1 MINYAV
7 NSDTAKS
14 YTIDRSKRNIL
25 IIGKG
30 STPNKNKIIMNP
42 MTIKTAK
49 QLYGENSDLFKAYKT
64 AKEITGVNNIYTVN
78 CQLYTD
84 FIGLI
89 DNLIHYDFD
98 FIVPLDIYL
107 RDTFINPIT
116 SKTTNFF
123 AYYLERLGMTQNKT
137 TLVMTDYASNLYES
151 IDAYIKDMDRMYNT
165 IYSNNSEILNR
176 YGNNLVF
183 VLNNLLDNKFAHVI
197 LAASLSVCGFD
208 SYPNNINIPTYYD
221 IDFMDISNKSF
232 CFYKHHSVANTT
244 SIEQLNNMSLV
255 DNIYKRVLIDILIKH
270 VVRKLDFSE
279 FSGVLFNPYVKVQID
294 TKVKKIMDE
303 LNRYAFVSYTIK
315 SISFVKTGIGVG
327 TIMID
332 LSIVPFSTLETIN
345 ICMEV

>member
-1 MINYAV
+1 MINYTAS
-7 NSDTAKS
+7 SDNAKS

-42 MTIKTAK
+42 MTIKMAK
-49 QLYGENSDLFKAYKT
+49 HLYGENSDLCKAYIA
-64 AKEITGVNNIYTVN
+64 AKEITGINNIYTVN

-89 DNLIHYDFD
+89 DSLIHYDFD
-98 FIVPLDIYL
+98 FIVPLDIYM
-107 RDTFINPIT
+107 RDTFINPVT
-116 SKTTNFF
+116 GKVTHFF

-137 TLVMTDYASNLYES
+137 TLIMTDRESNLYES
-151 IDAYIKDMDRMYNT
+151 IDAYLSDMNKMYDT
-165 IYSNNSEILNR
+165 VFSNNSEILNK
-176 YGNNLVF
+176 YGNNIAF

-197 LAASLSVCGFD
+197 LAASLSVCNFD
-208 SYPNNINIPTYYD
+208 SYPDDIDIPTYFD
-221 IDFMDISNKSF
+221 IDYLDVTNKSF
-232 CFYKHHSVANTT
+232 CFYKHHAIGKTT

-255 DNIYKRVLIDILIKH
+255 NNIYKRILIDILIKH

-294 TKVKKIMDE
+294 TKVKKTMDE
-303 LNRYAFVSYTIK
+303 LNKYAFVSYTIK

-345 ICMEV
+345 IFMEV